1 MMAHC
6 TLGIVACLA
15 AAPLDLVVRNGC
27 GQAAL
32 PGQAQQLLLLLVLL
46 LLWVLL
52 LWVLLLVL
60 LVLLLVLLLW
70 VLLLLLH
77 CCALCAQ
84 AMMHDDAVV
93 R

>member
-1 MMAHC
+1 MARC

-52 LWVLLLVL
+52 LWVLLL
-60 LVLLLVLLLW
+60 
-70 VLLLLLH
+70 LLH
-77 CCALCAQ
+77 LLHRPLALS
-84 AMMHDDAVV
+84 VPKP
-93 R
+93 